1 MLRIH
6 FRPEDLVRTRI
17 AAAPDPLWEIALS
30 LHRFQTQSG
39 RRAHA
44 GWYREARAALSGHR
58 LGTALLDLSTLYP
71 RAAYFPDF
79 LTPPEA
85 EEGLEHGLAAILAAP
100 PARVRH
106 ELGRLVQV
114 TDAPSAVFALVDKAA
129 REDLVRVLRAY
140 ANAVIA
146 PYRDRMQA
154 CVDAERS
161 RLARAFLDGGT
172 DSMLRSLPPVMRW
185 RPPVLEVDYRQ
196 TRDLHLDGRGLLFI
210 PSYFCWRTPVSLA
223 DPGLPP
229 VLVYPVSR
237 PDPRPSPDR
246 NDAPLTALLGRT
258 RAAVLNVVANG
269 ATNSEL
275 ARAVSVSPATATH
288 HTTVLRD
295 AGLIESQRHA
305 NTVLHTLTPAGAALL
320 RPHRRGPSR
329 VARST
334 AEPC

>member
-6 FRPEDLVRTRI
+6 FGPEDLIRTRI
-17 AAAPDPLWEIALS
+17 AAAPDPLWEIASS

-39 RRAHA
+39 RRAYA
-44 GWYREARAALSGHR
+44 GWYREARAALSDNR
-58 LGTALLDLSTLYP
+58 LGAAVLGLLTLFP

-85 EEGLEHGLAAILAAP
+85 GAGLEHGLAAILSTP

-106 ELGRLVQV
+106 EIGRLVQV
-114 TDAPSAVFALVDKAA
+114 TDAPSAVFALVDKDA
-129 REDLVRVLRAY
+129 RRELVRVLRAY
-140 ANAVIA
+140 NNAVIA

-154 CVDAERS
+154 CVDAERG

-172 DSMLRSLPPVMRW
+172 DSMLRSLPPITRW
-185 RPPVLEVDYRQ
+185 RPPVLEVDYCE

-237 PDPRPSPDR
+237 PDPRASADR
-246 NDAPLTALLGRT
+246 SDAPLTALLGRT

-320 RPHRRGPSR
+320 RPHRRGPSP
-329 VARST
+329 VA
-334 AEPC
+334 

>member
-1 MLRIH
+1 M
-6 FRPEDLVRTRI
+6 
-17 AAAPDPLWEIALS
+17 WEIACS

-39 RRAHA
+39 RRAYA
-44 GWYREARAALSGHR
+44 DWYREARVALADHR
-58 LGTALLDLSTLYP
+58 LGTAVRGLLTLFP

-85 EEGLEHGLAAILAAP
+85 GSGLKDGLAAILDTP

-106 ELGRLVQV
+106 EIGRMARA
-114 TDAPSAVFALVDKAA
+114 TDAPSALFGLVDKDA
-129 REDLVRVLRAY
+129 REELVRVLRAY
-140 ANAVIA
+140 DNTVMA

-154 CVDAERS
+154 CVDAERG

-172 DSMLRSLPPVMRW
+172 DSMLRSLPPTMRW
-185 RPPVLEVDYRQ
+185 RPPVLEVDYCE

-223 DPGLPP
+223 DPRLPP

-237 PDPRPSPDR
+237 ADPRASADR
-246 NDAPLTALLGRT
+246 TDAPLTALLGRT
-258 RAAVLNVVANG
+258 RAAVLSVVAGG

-275 ARAVSVSPATATH
+275 ARAISVSPATTTH

-320 RPHRRGPSR
+320 RPHRGGPSP
-329 VARST
+329 VA
-334 AEPC
+334 

>member
-6 FRPEDLVRTRI
+6 FRPEDLARTRF
-17 AAAPDPLWEIALS
+17 AAAPDPLWEIACS
-30 LHRFQTQSG
+30 LHRLQTQSG

-44 GWYREARAALSGHR
+44 GWYREARAALSDHR
-58 LGTALLDLSTLYP
+58 LGTAVLGLFTLFP

-85 EEGLEHGLAAILAAP
+85 GSGLDHGLAAILDTP
-100 PARVRH
+100 PTRVRH
-106 ELGRLVQV
+106 EIERLARA
-114 TDAPSAVFALVDKAA
+114 TGAPPALFGLVDKEA
-129 REDLVRVLRAY
+129 REQLVRVLRSY
-140 ANAVIA
+140 DDAVIA

-154 CVDAERS
+154 CVDAERA

-172 DSMLRSLPPVMRW
+172 DGMLRGLPPPMRW
-185 RPPVLEVDYRQ
+185 RPPVLEVDYCE
-196 TRDLHLDGRGLLFI
+196 TRDLHLDGRGLLFV

-237 PDPRPSPDR
+237 PDPRASPDR
-246 NDAPLTALLGRT
+246 TEAPLTALLGRT
-258 RAAVLNVVANG
+258 RAAVLSVVADG

-295 AGLIESQRHA
+295 AGLIESQRQA

-320 RPHRRGPSR
+320 RPHRRGPSP
-329 VARST
+329 VA
-334 AEPC
+334 